1 MDPEI
6 LKFFMEETSQLLQD
20 LEGVLERIEE
30 AGEERFPEAEL
41 REFAQ
46 KIDRVMGAAKTL
58 DAETPGSPGVAFV
71 ANVCEACKG
80 MGYQAAA
87 LKRGN
92 LIPVFVGFWAE
103 TLEILTEVT
112 AALNDPR
119 AAAAAV
125 ASHSS
130 RLQARLAWLAER
142 VAPAN
147 EEERRKVSEL
157 LRKL

>member
-1 MDPEI
+1 MDQEI
-6 LKFFMEETSQLLQD
+6 LKLFMEETSQLLKD
-20 LEGVLERIEE
+20 LEGVVERIEE

-58 DAETPGSPGVAFV
+58 EAETPGMPGVAFV

-87 LKRGN
+87 LKRVN
-92 LIPVFVGFWAE
+92 LIPVFVGFWSE
-103 TLEILTEVT
+103 TLEILAEVT
-112 AALNDPR
+112 ASLDKPQ
-119 AAAAAV
+119 AAASAV

-142 VAPAN
+142 VAPVN
-147 EEERRKVSEL
+147 EDERKKVSEL